1 MSAQDIEQEL
11 TGKTGAAGT
20 AGDNAKERVREHL
33 KDPFAPRSGR
43 HLVWKDVNLTVKTP
57 SKDNDEKEK
66 FILKNIWGEVP
77 PKQLTAIMGPSGS
90 GKTSLLNVLAGRAQS
105 SSMVQVD
112 GDIRLDNYSVNPADI
127 GVRKLI
133 AFVAQDDSLQVT
145 ATPREAIRFSAK
157 LRLDRTA
164 TDDELDQLTAHM
176 IRELGLERAA
186 DTIIGGSLIKGIS
199 GGERKRT
206 SLGVE
211 LVVRP
216 TLVFADE
223 PTCTCLAQRYT
234 FLARFVT
241 RRMQPIPHHASC
253 SSTLVSLLCI

>member
-1 MSAQDIEQEL
+1 M
-11 TGKTGAAGT
+11 
-20 AGDNAKERVREHL
+20 
-33 KDPFAPRSGR
+33 
-43 HLVWKDVNLTVKTP
+43 
-57 SKDNDEKEK
+57 
-66 FILKNIWGEVP
+66 
-77 PKQLTAIMGPSGS
+77 
-90 GKTSLLNVLAGRAQS
+90 LNVLAGRTQS
-105 SSMVQVD
+105 SSTAQVD
-112 GDIRLDNYSVNPADI
+112 GDVRLDNYSVNPADI
-127 GVRKLI
+127 GLRKLI

-164 TDDELDQLTAHM
+164 TEEELDQLTENM
-176 IRELGLERAA
+176 LRELGLESAA

-223 PTCTCLAQRYT
+223 PTCKL
-234 FLARFVT
+234 FFGNRFHCAVSKVGHALT
-241 RRMQPIPHHASC
+241 IP
-253 SSTLVSLLCI
+253 LLDLFSWPR

>member
-1 MSAQDIEQEL
+1 LIVQYIRSLSFSLTHKNQKRHFDKTIDQPVMPHDIEQTISTSNED
-11 TGKTGAAGT
+11 GA
-20 AGDNAKERVREHL
+20 REHL
-33 KDPFAPRSGR
+33 KDPFAPRNGR
-43 HLVWKDVNLTVKTP
+43 HLVWKDVNMTVKLP
-57 SKDNDEKEK
+57 SNGDAREKQN
-66 FILKNIWGEVP
+66 FILKNVWGEVP

-105 SSMVQVD
+105 GAKVQVE

-133 AFVAQDDSLQVT
+133 AFVAQDDTLQVT
-145 ATPREAIRFSAK
+145 ATPREAIHFSAK
-157 LRLDRTA
+157 LRLDRTS
-164 TDDELDQLTAHM
+164 TDEELDQLTDHM
-176 IRELGLERAA
+176 LQELGLERAA

-223 PTCTCLAQRYT
+223 PTCK
-234 FLARFVT
+234 
-241 RRMQPIPHHASC
+241 
-253 SSTLVSLLCI
+253 LL